1 MKPKFIFSAN
11 AITANNTE
19 AKVVLGALKNLV
31 RAAEPEDII
40 EIGNLVSK
48 KPGAIKKALKFKNFV

>member
-1 MKPKFIFSAN
+1 MRPKFIFNAN

-19 AKVVLGALKNLV
+19 AKLVLGALKNIV

-40 EIGNLVSK
+40 EIGKLVSK